1 MIYEVAADGGVNSH
15 GHGDFE
21 FGADAIGAGDE
32 DRFLK
37 FFVIE
42 GEEPAEST
50 DATEDGGREGA
61 AGEMTNALLGV
72 IGYGD
77 IDSGIRVFHG
87 EAPQQFDA

>member
-1 MIYEVAADGGVNSH
+1 
-15 GHGDFE
+15 
-21 FGADAIGAGDE
+21 
-32 DRFLK
+32 
-37 FFVIE
+37 VIE

-50 DATEDGGREGA
+50 DAAEDGGREGA
-61 AGEMTNALLGV
+61 AGQMTNALLGV